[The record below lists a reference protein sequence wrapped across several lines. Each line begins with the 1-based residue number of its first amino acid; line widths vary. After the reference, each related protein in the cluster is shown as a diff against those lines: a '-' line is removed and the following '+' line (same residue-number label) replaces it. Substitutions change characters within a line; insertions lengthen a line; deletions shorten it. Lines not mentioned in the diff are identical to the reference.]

1 MVDLFGLFQNAVGI
15 AVLAERVLP
24 DIRVSDPLPCPA
36 VFLSVSR
43 SLISVV
49 ELLSLL
55 SVFGAVLLAGLRQV
69 GAAVH
74 AARAPWTVWHRIDF
88 LPELWYI
95 SARCAIS
102 LMAGR

>member
-15 AVLAERVLP
+15 AVLTERMLP
-24 DIRVSDPLPCPA
+24 DIRVSDPLPRPA

-43 SLISVV
+43 ALVFVI
-49 ELLSLL
+49 ELFSLL
-55 SVFGAVLLAGLRQV
+55 SVLGAVLLAGLRQV

-74 AARAPWTVWHRIDF
+74 AARTPRTVWHWIDF